1 MAEGVAAGTAVAV
14 DVNIVGLGAAVTVG
28 LVVAVAEGAAVGL
41 AVAVGLAA
49 VASGVAVG
57 LPAAL
62 GCAIAVGLTD
72 AEGVAVTAGFTD
84 AEGAADAVGEADGGA
99 LGLFVNIGVGLS
111 DAVAVG
117 LALGL
122 AGGRPPPELLAPP
135 GVGAKVGP
143 AVGTGFG
150 AELAVGTSVLSA
162 LPGARGTKLAKA
174 GLALPPPQPAS
185 AAAMSRGSSF
195 CFMGEFINKKLLSN

>member
-1 MAEGVAAGTAVAV
+1 MAG
-14 DVNIVGLGAAVTVG
+14 
-28 LVVAVAEGAAVGL
+28 
-41 AVAVGLAA
+41 
-49 VASGVAVG
+49 GVAVG

-122 AGGRPPPELLAPP
+122 AGGRPPPPELLAPP
-135 GVGAKVGP
+135 GVGAKVGL

-150 AELAVGTSVLSA
+150 AGLAVGTSVLSA

-195 CFMGEFINKKLLSN
+195 CFMGSSLIKNC